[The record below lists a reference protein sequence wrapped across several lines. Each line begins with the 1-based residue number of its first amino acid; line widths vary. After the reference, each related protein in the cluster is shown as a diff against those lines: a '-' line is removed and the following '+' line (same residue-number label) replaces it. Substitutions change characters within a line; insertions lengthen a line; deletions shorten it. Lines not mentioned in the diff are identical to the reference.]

1 MGYLKQM
8 SYIAKDGYVII
19 AGAVL
24 FALII
29 TVGAIL
35 TGSLFTKLFTVLSWL
50 FVGFSL
56 FFFRD
61 PERTIPPGEDLIL
74 SAADGT
80 VVDIK
85 EVQEDK
91 FIKNR
96 AKQVSIFLSVF
107 NVHVNRVPISGR
119 VGYFNYVP
127 GKFIQAYKDKA
138 SEDNEQTII
147 GIENSKTKIVM
158 KQIAGILARRIV
170 CNIREGNSVNRGE
183 RFGMIKF
190 GSRVDMIFPQDVE
203 VVVNVGQ
210 KVKGGESIIAKIH
223 SN

>member
-1 MGYLKQM
+1 MT
-8 SYIAKDGYVII
+8 YIAKDGYAII
-19 AGAVL
+19 AGAII
-24 FALII
+24 FAFIVTL
-29 TVGAIL
+29 GAIL
-35 TGSLFTKLFTVLSWL
+35 TGSLLTKIFTVLSWV
-50 FVGFSL
+50 FVVFSM

-80 VVDIK
+80 VVEIK
-85 EVQEDK
+85 EIRDDT
-91 FIKNR
+91 FINGE

-107 NVHVNRVPISGR
+107 NVHINRVPISGK
-119 VGYFNYVP
+119 VGYFKYIP
-127 GKFIQAYKDKA
+127 GKFIQAYKEKA
-138 SEDNEQTII
+138 SEDNEQTVI
-147 GIENSKTKIVM
+147 GIQNKKTKIVI

-190 GSRVDMIFPQDVE
+190 GSRVDMIFPPDVE
-203 VVVNVGQ
+203 VLVHMGQ

-223 SN
+223 SD